1 ASVPRLEE
9 NPDEETRTKRRLALR
24 EEMYQ
29 DIAKGAEINSDFLM
43 LTALSTVVVV
53 FGLSADNVAAVIGA
67 MVIAPLLG
75 PILAFSFGS
84 ALGDLALML
93 KAAKTAVTGLALGL
107 ALSFVVGLIYEPN
120 LFSDELMS
128 RTVVGPDSAALA
140 LAAGAAAA
148 LSIATGLPAALV
160 GVMVAVALLPP
171 ASAAGLLA
179 GSGAWELAGR
189 ATLLL
194 SINVVAVNLSALMV
208 YYFKGVRPRTWLE
221 RRSAK
226 RSVYVNAGVWITL
239 IVILS
244 ALAAHFAATGGE
256 GVQL

>member
-1 ASVPRLEE
+1 
-9 NPDEETRTKRRLALR
+9 
-24 EEMYQ
+24 M
-29 DIAKGAEINSDFLM
+29 
-43 LTALSTVVVV
+43 
-53 FGLSADNVAAVIGA
+53 
-67 MVIAPLLG
+67 
-75 PILAFSFGS
+75 
-84 ALGDLALML
+84 ML

-179 GSGAWELAGR
+179 GSGAWELR
-189 ATLLL
+189 
-194 SINVVAVNLSALMV
+194 VVMAENGLKIIGKHSNL
-208 YYFKGVRPRTWLE
+208 
-221 RRSAK
+221 
-226 RSVYVNAGVWITL
+226 
-239 IVILS
+239 
-244 ALAAHFAATGGE
+244 
-256 GVQL
+256 

>member
-1 ASVPRLEE
+1 
-9 NPDEETRTKRRLALR
+9 
-24 EEMYQ
+24 MYQ

-148 LSIATGLPAALV
+148 LSIATGL
-160 GVMVAVALLPP
+160 
-171 ASAAGLLA
+171 
-179 GSGAWELAGR
+179 
-189 ATLLL
+189 
-194 SINVVAVNLSALMV
+194 
-208 YYFKGVRPRTWLE
+208 RPRSW
-221 RRSAK
+221 A
-226 RSVYVNAGVWITL
+226 
-239 IVILS
+239 
-244 ALAAHFAATGGE
+244 
-256 GVQL
+256 